1 MNEQNL
7 ESPDDAA
14 LVDATTHYEISCFL
28 SNEAALLD
36 AGHYSSWMSLLT
48 EDIRYRMPIS
58 VTVARG
64 DAGAEA
70 LGGMAHF
77 DEDYYSLDKRVAR
90 LQGDHAWAEDPRSR
104 TRRFITNQRGFVGST
119 EDEYIA
125 YSYLLVFRSRL
136 DVRPPEWVSAQR
148 RDVLRKVGTSLRL
161 ARRDITIDEA
171 VLRTQ
176 NLAIFL

>member
-1 MNEQNL
+1 VNGQIPEGID
-7 ESPDDAA
+7 EAA
-14 LVDATTHYEISCFL
+14 IVDAETHYEIGCFL

-36 AGHYSSWMSLLT
+36 AGHYVGWLALLT

-58 VTVARG
+58 VTVSRG

-90 LQGDHAWAEDPRSR
+90 LQGDHAWTEDPPSR
-104 TRRFITNQRGFVGST
+104 TRRFITNQRAFLGST
-119 EDEYIA
+119 QDEYIV
-125 YSYLLVFRSRL
+125 YSYLLLFRSRL

-148 RDVLRKVGTSLRL
+148 RDVLRKVGTAYRL
-161 ARRDITIDEA
+161 ARRDITVDEA

-176 NLAIFL
+176 NLAVFL